1 MAITRSS
8 KGGGNS
14 RRPYTLSMLQF
25 LVAAPFLVLAA
36 TVVVFYAGFSRGGGA
51 EDGLAIAPTNAKDD
65 ARSSS
70 LASTPWRSS
79 HSAVL
84 AVATNMHLDEYRIFV
99 GSLRATGYSGR
110 IILGISENAP
120 SDVVE
125 YLMSQAVTVHRYVR
139 ADGCTYD
146 GYVGNEGR
154 PIDMNDPPSGHGWQC
169 PREYPDY
176 KITHARFALYKDWIE
191 GCPSCT
197 DGIML
202 TDARDSFFQAGEFR
216 PPPVLSSGL
225 TTLELFLRTNI
236 PTPSLLLH
244 IDPFLTAVNLG
255 MQHPILVFEEVTG
268 TGLDNTHWL
277 TDFPVKVSRKLVR
290 TPFILLQCLSA
301 F

>member
-8 KGGGNS
+8 KGGGTS
-14 RRPYTLSMLQF
+14 RRPSTLSMLQF
-25 LVAAPFLVLAA
+25 LVAAPFLVLVA
-36 TVVVFYAGFSRGGGA
+36 TVVVFYAGFFRGGGA

-65 ARSSS
+65 ARSYS

-84 AVATNMHLDEYRIFV
+84 ALATNMRLDEYRTFV

-110 IILGISENAP
+110 IVLGISEDAP

-125 YLMSQAVTVHRYVR
+125 YLTSQAVTVHRYVK
-139 ADGCTYD
+139 ADRCTYD

-169 PREYPDY
+169 PKEYPDY

-216 PPPVLSSGL
+216 PPPPRSALWSDHLGI
-225 TTLELFLRTNI
+225 I
-236 PTPSLLLH
+236 PTDEYS
-244 IDPFLTAVNLG
+244 
-255 MQHPILVFEEVTG
+255 QRHPCYCT
-268 TGLDNTHWL
+268 
-277 TDFPVKVSRKLVR
+277 
-290 TPFILLQCLSA
+290 
-301 F
+301 